1 MMLDGEIKNK
11 LGLSLLP
18 AFRLMFAQLAASC
31 ASAGL
36 AIQADVTG
44 TKVCTLP
51 QQIDHFETFK

>member
-18 AFRLMFAQLAASC
+18 AFRLMFAQLAAAC

-44 TKVCTLP
+44 TKVCAHLWQTG
-51 QQIDHFETFK
+51 QF